1 MPDRTDMI
9 NALAVQDP
17 RFSED
22 EELIGFRVLCVFHG
36 SAGEVEKLNSSA
48 IEK

>member
-1 MPDRTDMI
+1 MI

-17 RFSED
+17 RFAED
-22 EELIGFRVLCVFHG
+22 EELIGFRVLCVFQG
-36 SAGEVEKLNSSA
+36 AAVEVKKLNSSA